1 MQIASTQNFA
11 QTVARLTS
19 QSQAEHNAE
28 LIRVSSGKNYQKRS
42 ESCPETARIA
52 ELERET
58 KLGTQLAGNL
68 KLGAAWASVSE
79 ARVTSVL
86 EVTARIQEIAV
97 RASDTTISETARMA
111 LTRELDGLVEDLLS
125 LANSSQDGT
134 ALFGGTGG
142 ENPVAATR
150 DAEGRIV
157 SVAYAGGADASRSFQ
172 AGNTTV
178 EYGVAAT
185 GSNGV
190 FADSASGRDLFRSAL
205 DLRGQIA
212 AGGAVSAAT
221 LAELGQAYDGVTA
234 ALVRTG
240 LQDNRL
246 SDLAQQA
253 EAEAVARE
261 TRLSGLADTDLAAAA
276 VRLTEL
282 ETSLQA
288 SLSMAAA
295 MGKISLL
302 DYL

>member
-1 MQIASTQNFA
+1 MQIASTQNLA

-19 QSQAEHNAE
+19 LSQAEHNAE
-28 LIRVSSGKNYQKRS
+28 LIRVSSGKNYQQRS
-42 ESCPETARIA
+42 ENCQETARIA

-97 RASDTTISETARMA
+97 QANDTTISDSARMA
-111 LTRELDGLVEDLLS
+111 LAQELDGLVEDLLS
-125 LANSSQDGT
+125 LANSTYDGT

-142 ENPVAATR
+142 ENPVVATR
-150 DAEGRIV
+150 AADGRLV
-157 SVAYAGGADASRSFQ
+157 SVAYVGGAGASRSFQ

-185 GSNGV
+185 GSNGI
-190 FADSASGRDLFRSAL
+190 FADLGSGRDLFRSAL
-205 DLRGQIA
+205 DLRDQIA
-212 AGGAVSAAT
+212 SGSGVPST
-221 LAELGQAYDGVTA
+221 VLAELGQAYDGVTV

-240 LQDNRL
+240 LQSNRL

-253 EAEAVARE
+253 GEAAVARE
-261 TRLSGLADTDLAAAA
+261 TRLSGLSDTDLAAAA

-295 MGKISLL
+295 MGKISLIN
-302 DYL
+302 YI